1 MKVLGQVFFRSHGVD
16 AVGVVVGCLLE
27 RFCWFVWFH
36 WSMVQTGRGVA
47 VSEKAEFAGRRVAC
61 FDFFA
66 VESGFVARVAD
77 LADGN

>member
-1 MKVLGQVFFRSHGVD
+1 
-16 AVGVVVGCLLE
+16 
-27 RFCWFVWFH
+27 
-36 WSMVQTGRGVA
+36 MVQTGRGVA
-47 VSEKAEFAGRRVAC
+47 VSEKAEFAGRGVAC